1 METEEENQLP
11 FLDVLV
17 QSKEGMQPDYI
28 GVPKE
33 DPRRSL
39 PPLAVGHITIH
50 RSRLVR
56 CPASKEG
63 KTGLHRRS
71 YRGITTFV
79 QCFPGQWKPHMV
91 TDGVLKKRRSP
102 KESEDDE
109 QRVLVLPYIKGL
121 SKKIRLACRPL
132 STYQDS
138 VQVFHNPKKP
148 TNSCQDSNTPLRTEG
163 HGVPGPL

>member
-39 PPLAVGHITIH
+39 PPLAVGHTTIH

-56 CPASKEG
+56 CPALRRAKRVC
-63 KTGLHRRS
+63 TGLTGELQHLFSVFQANGNHIWSQMGFSRSAEVPKNQRMMSRGCWCYHTSRDLARRS
-71 YRGITTFV
+71 ALPAAHSALVKTVFKSSTT
-79 QCFPGQWKPHMV
+79 
-91 TDGVLKKRRSP
+91 LRSLLIHV
-102 KESEDDE
+102 K
-109 QRVLVLPYIKGL
+109 
-121 SKKIRLACRPL
+121 
-132 STYQDS
+132 T
-138 VQVFHNPKKP
+138 P
-148 TNSCQDSNTPLRTEG
+148 TP
-163 HGVPGPL
+163 P